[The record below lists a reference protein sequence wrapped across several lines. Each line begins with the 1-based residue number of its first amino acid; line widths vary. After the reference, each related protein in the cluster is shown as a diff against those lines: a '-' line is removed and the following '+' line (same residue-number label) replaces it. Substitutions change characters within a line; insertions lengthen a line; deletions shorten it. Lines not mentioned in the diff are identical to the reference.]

1 MSEEMDSKKAIQDQ
15 HKHYDAID
23 IKRQDFLIKINT
35 LNKKIEGLE
44 QKGVYK

>member
-1 MSEEMDSKKAIQDQ
+1 MSEEMESMKAIQSQVNHFNAMDV
-15 HKHYDAID
+15 
-23 IKRQDFLIKINT
+23 KRQDFLVKINT